1 MLLKGILPANGR
13 FLSQPEVAPRP
24 GGLLHGC
31 DSCRNAAPVNCFFN
45 GLFKNG
51 PMQGARSPE
60 ERSVRDRIL
69 EIRRKYFTGGFAA
82 VTGIVVGSLVD
93 PGALIGIGAGAVVD
107 P

>member
-1 MLLKGILPANGR
+1 
-13 FLSQPEVAPRP
+13 
-24 GGLLHGC
+24 
-31 DSCRNAAPVNCFFN
+31 
-45 GLFKNG
+45 
-51 PMQGARSPE
+51 
-60 ERSVRDRIL
+60 L